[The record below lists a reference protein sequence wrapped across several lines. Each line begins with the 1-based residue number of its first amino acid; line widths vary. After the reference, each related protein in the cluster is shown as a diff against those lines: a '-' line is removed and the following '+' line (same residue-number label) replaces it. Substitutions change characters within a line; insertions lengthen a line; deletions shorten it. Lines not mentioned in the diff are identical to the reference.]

1 VQKPN
6 GSNTM
11 WQPPGLTTNYTA
23 SLHVLHGVKGLLEL
37 ILNPG
42 NVKFGLRD
50 SHSVEGWDI

>member
-1 VQKPN
+1 
-6 GSNTM
+6 M